1 MMDRVAPVR
10 TLVLM
15 PNPAWDPILIPS
27 FLAAVVTVIPLPP
40 PYGGTV
46 LVDPRHYAM
55 HAGLDTR
62 KKKEEPALLQP
73 ALPPPPLET
82 AVKWSRLGRR
92 TTRMARTITIR
103 GTIQTPKAMASYVS
117 WITTPMMM
125 TWTHSLLG
133 DSTLQT
139 EQALF
144 TTLQDKRKS

>member
-1 MMDRVAPVR
+1 MDRVAPVR

-15 PNPAWDPILIPS
+15 PNPAWDPTVAPILIPS

-40 PYGGTV
+40 PSGGTV

-62 KKKEEPALLQP
+62 KKREEQALLLQQP
-73 ALPPPPLET
+73 PQPPLLT

-92 TTRMARTITIR
+92 TTITIR
-103 GTIQTPKAMASYVS
+103 GTIQIPKAMGSYVS
-117 WITTPMMM
+117 WITTPMM

-144 TTLQDKRKS
+144 TTLQDKRNHWTT